1 MNLLL
6 KTNDGRDGKPNLLYI
21 YIYIYIVWSANYAST
36 KTLDSVRGESH
47 HPAFVGNWP
56 TIIRIAI
63 G

>member
-1 MNLLL
+1 MMGEMESLICS
-6 KTNDGRDGKPNLLYI
+6 I
-21 YIYIYIVWSANYAST
+21 YIFIVWSANYAST